1 MSANGP
7 VVFSLWAMAACT
19 VGVGMLPGLAVA
31 EAGSD
36 PQAATDKLP
45 AITVTE
51 TPPVYR
57 EPVTTLGTKFEAE
70 LMRIPQ
76 GVQVVNDSLIR
87 DQGAVD
93 VGDVLKNIPS
103 ANVGNTRLAAFSSF
117 SWTLRGFDA
126 GVNRNGFR
134 QLYFEDVDQSALW
147 NVERI
152 DVIKGPSSTLFGQEG
167 LGGTINLVT
176 KMPRKQFAAELRGAY
191 GEDEYAV
198 GQFDVTGPLAAG
210 GALSG
215 RITGEIER
223 SGTFVDFQDLDRSNI
238 AMSALWDAGGKA
250 RYFVN
255 LEYIERRSLTYPG
268 LPVTGTIIGNGV
280 AKVAREAYLGEPEG
294 DYLDTSAPMVQAWAE
309 FDLTP
314 QWTLSPR
321 FQYYHFNVHQQQMRL
336 RAPDPLDPT
345 LITRTGRFDFHENDH
360 EYTVALELKGKLATG
375 PLKHQLLIGGQFAKF
390 DDEGDWFDF
399 DAPPAINALAPSYQ
413 TGPLAVDPFKLTFS
427 NLVRNR
433 ELYLQDLISV
443 TPKFDIMGGV
453 RGTKITADS
462 EFLGDVISHES
473 DHVGYQIGGAYRIL
487 EPLSLFA
494 GYATSLDIE
503 NVLGSISSDGQ
514 PFEPEESAQFE
525 GGIKWEHPSG
535 FSGTASY
542 FHIVRQNV
550 GTTDPVNPDFT
561 IQVGEQRVQGAEIE
575 LAWSINDNWHIQ
587 GGYAYLDGEIT
598 ESNDGD
604 EGNRIEDVA
613 EHQATVWGRYLFT
626 RGTLSGLSLGVG
638 ANHVGDRAGDNAN
651 SFDLPAYTT
660 VDLRAAYEWRNV
672 TAEIVASNLLD
683 EEYYTQNNSTSVYA
697 GDPRMV
703 FGRIGVRF

>member
-1 MSANGP
+1 MQDDNRWRAERRMMIACAMVTGALPTSA
-7 VVFSLWAMAACT
+7 AAQST
-19 VGVGMLPGLAVA
+19 QGGVDA
-31 EAGSD
+31 
-36 PQAATDKLP
+36 LP
-45 AITVTE
+45 AITVE
-51 TPPVYR
+51 ERPEVYR
-57 EPVTTLGTKFEAE
+57 EPVTTLGGKFEAE

-76 GVQVVNDSLIR
+76 GVQVVNDKVIR

-93 VGDVLKNIPS
+93 IGDVLRNIPS
-103 ANVGNTRLAAFSSF
+103 ANVGNTRLAPFASF

-147 NVERI
+147 NIERI
-152 DVIKGPSSTLFGQEG
+152 DVIKGPSSSLFGQEG

-176 KMPRKQFAAELRGAY
+176 KMPHRQFAAEVRGAY
-191 GEDEYAV
+191 GEDDYAV

-223 SGTFVDFQDLDRSNI
+223 SGSFVDFQDIDRSNI
-238 AMSALWDAGGKA
+238 AMSALWDDGGKA

-255 LEYIERRSLTYPG
+255 LEYYERRSLSYPG

-280 AKVAREAYLGEPEG
+280 AQVAREAYLGEPGG
-294 DYLDTSAPMVQAWAE
+294 DYLDTSSPILQAWAE

-336 RAPDPLDPT
+336 RAADPLDPT
-345 LITRTGRFDFHENDH
+345 VITRTGRFDFHENDH
-360 EYTVALELKGKLATG
+360 EYTVQLELRGKVETG
-375 PLKHQLLIGGQFAKF
+375 PLRHQLLIGGQVAEF

-399 DAPPAINALAPSYQ
+399 DAPPSIDALNPTYQ
-413 TGPLAVDPFKLTFS
+413 TGPLAVDPFKITFS
-427 NLVRNR
+427 NLVKNR

-443 TPKFDIMGGV
+443 TSKLDIMGGV
-453 RGTKITADS
+453 RGTSIEADS
-462 EFLGDVISHES
+462 EFLGDVVSHES
-473 DHVGYQIGGAYRIL
+473 DHVGYNIGATYRL
-487 EPLSLFA
+487 LSPLSLFA

-503 NVLGSISSDGQ
+503 NVLGSISRDGT
-514 PFEPEESAQFE
+514 PFEPEESAQVE
-525 GGIKWEHPSG
+525 AGVKWELVSG
-535 FSGTASY
+535 LSGTASF
-542 FHIVRQNV
+542 FHITRENV
-550 GTTDPVNPDFT
+550 GTTDPVDPDFT

-575 LAWSINDNWHIQ
+575 LAWDIDDNWHIQ

-604 EGNRIEDVA
+604 QGNRIEDVA
-613 EHQATVWGRYLFT
+613 EHQVNFWGRYLFT
-626 RGTLSGLSLGVG
+626 SGPLSGLSLGVG
-638 ANHVGDRAGDNAN
+638 ANYVGERAGDNAN

-660 VDLRAAYEWRNV
+660 VDLRAAYTWHNL

-683 EEYYTQNNSTSVYA
+683 EEYYTQNNSTAVYA